1 MNLQAWEVVCSFPQT
16 LFDRGTPSVR
26 TNILWHPFWETLNE
40 VVWAES
46 WGISMWQVHSSLRE
60 PGLGYEGQVA
70 AQPSARLQCPP
81 GELVFLLQLSPW
93 GGHLLTTPDIEE
105 WEQFPVRA
113 PLPFCCPLPSTWG
126 ICLAELIN
134 LFNDVVSVF
143 HIHLCPENLPTTVL
157 PRKRA
162 FPPGP
167 LYELEP
173 ASLCRENDW
182 HSSSG
187 VGTGVGEQRGQ
198 FCGFLECSEWLYWFT
213 NVTFL
218 WPADWRSALNPFDKR
233 KTWHFSFFS
242 WEMGT

>member
-1 MNLQAWEVVCSFPQT
+1 
-16 LFDRGTPSVR
+16 
-26 TNILWHPFWETLNE
+26 
-40 VVWAES
+40 
-46 WGISMWQVHSSLRE
+46 MWQVHSSLRE

-113 PLPFCCPLPSTWG
+113 PPPFCCPLPSTWG

-143 HIHLCPENLPTTVL
+143 HIYLCPENLPTTVL

-162 FPPGP
+162 FPPGL

-173 ASLCRENDW
+173 ASLCGENDW
-182 HSSSG
+182 HSISG
-187 VGTGVGEQRGQ
+187 VGTGVGEHQGTVLWISWMFRMTLLIHKCDIFVACRLTQ
-198 FCGFLECSEWLYWFT
+198 CSKSIWWKEDLAFFIFFMGDGIRNIVHTSDSWALQDKKWL
-213 NVTFL
+213 L
-218 WPADWRSALNPFDKR
+218 
-233 KTWHFSFFS
+233 
-242 WEMGT
+242 G